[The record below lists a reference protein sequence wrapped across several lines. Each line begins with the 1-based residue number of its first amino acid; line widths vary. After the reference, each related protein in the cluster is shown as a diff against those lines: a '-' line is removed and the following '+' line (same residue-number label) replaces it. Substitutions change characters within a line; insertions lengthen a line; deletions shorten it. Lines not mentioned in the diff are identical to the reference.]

1 MKSMSISV
9 ILDWIPDKYRIFYKS
24 TGLDQLFR
32 HARILDGSMEIID
45 NDFLYQNR
53 IKGGTDKP
61 FLDGACRHHGCGGF
75 SRRSFHCV

>member
-32 HARILDGSMEIID
+32 HARMLDDSMEIID
-45 NDFLYQNR
+45 NDFLYL
-53 IKGGTDKP
+53 TFVDKIYVEHSEKVP
-61 FLDGACRHHGCGGF
+61 STNLKKQTI
-75 SRRSFHCV
+75 

>member
-32 HARILDGSMEIID
+32 HARMLDDSMEIID
-45 NDFLYQNR
+45 NDFLYLTQESSLSLIGNGIYVSPGSR
-53 IKGGTDKP
+53 FSVPKP
-61 FLDGACRHHGCGGF
+61 DQGRD
-75 SRRSFHCV
+75 R